1 MKEVLIFASGLV
13 LFLFGMRKLS
23 AGVQQLFTSRIRE
36 YIRYSV
42 RRPVYGLLTGIVTTI
57 LFQSSGA
64 TTLLTVGMV
73 SAGLMTFY
81 HSLGLILGA
90 DIGTVLTVQLVVWKF
105 ADISPLIIVS
115 GGILWLTGKAK
126 WKDAGEAIFYFGL
139 LFFGLSLVAM
149 TTAPLKDNQAVIR
162 FFQETKNPLLGLGVG
177 IIFTGIVQ
185 ASVIPI
191 SILAILA
198 QQDLITIENALPVV
212 FGANVGT
219 TVTAL
224 MASAVAN
231 ISGKRSAVSH
241 LFFKCF
247 GAVACM
253 VALPWLIVTLKS
265 ISSNVAQQIVLG
277 HLLFNLF
284 IVAFFIFFLKPFARL
299 IEKII
304 PGQEEILPLWP
315 EFLDDRY
322 LANPQEALVC
332 VRKELQR
339 EIILVQKIL
348 HREPA
353 AGEGLQRMEEAK
365 YHLCRICC
373 RRPAARDRQ
382 FLAQDF
388 LSATVTGSC
397 HENSSRI
404 RPWQTTLK
412 GSAIMPSYWQSWRVI
427 SIRRRSA
434 LRKWARK
441 NWEKLSR
448 QATEN
453 LRDAVSLI
461 GERDAEKITNIAMRE
476 EDIDVRVKE
485 ARERHLVRYYEGIC
499 QAEAGPIFIE
509 MLMHLERISDLCQN
523 VAEYVDELKDS

>member
-42 RRPVYGLLTGIVTTI
+42 RRPVYGLLTGIGTTI
-57 LFQSSGA
+57 LFQSSSA

-105 ADISPLIIVS
+105 TDISPLIVVS

-126 WKDAGEAIFYFGL
+126 WKDVGEAIFYFGL

-162 FFQETKNPLLGLGVG
+162 FFQETENPLLGLGIG
-177 IIFTGIVQ
+177 MLLTGIVQ

-219 TVTAL
+219 TVAVL
-224 MASAVAN
+224 MASSIAN
-231 ISGKRSAVSH
+231 ISGKRSAISH
-241 LFFKCF
+241 LLFKCF

-253 VALPWLIVTLKS
+253 VALPWLIVTLRS
-265 ISSNVAQQIVLG
+265 LSSNVAQQIVLG
-277 HLLFNLF
+277 HFVFNFF
-284 IVAFFIFFLKPFARL
+284 IVAFFIFLLKPYARL

-304 PGQEEILPLWP
+304 PGQEETLPLWP
-315 EFLDDRY
+315 EFLDEKY
-322 LANPQEALVC
+322 LASPEKALAS

-339 EIILVQKIL
+339 EITLVQKIL
-348 HREPA
+348 VESLLLIKDYKEWKRQNIIYVEFVVDVLRRE
-353 AGEGLQRMEEAK
+353 
-365 YHLCRICC
+365 IVN
-373 RRPAARDRQ
+373 
-382 FLAQDF
+382 F
-388 LSATVTGSC
+388 
-397 HENSSRI
+397 
-404 RPWQTTLK
+404 
-412 GSAIMPSYWQSWRVI
+412 
-427 SIRRRSA
+427 
-434 LRKWARK
+434 LRKISCK
-441 NWEKLSR
+441 QLSPELSQKLFTYTAMANDIERIGDHAFILAKLASNKHQAEVSFTEMGKKELGEIEQ

-461 GERDAEKITNIAMRE
+461 GERNVEKIKNISLRE
-476 EDIDVRVKE
+476 EDIDVKVKE

-509 MLMHLERISDLCQN
+509 MLIHLERISDLCQN
-523 VAEYVDELKDS
+523 VAEYVDELKDF

>member
-81 HSLGLILGA
+81 HSLGIILGA

-105 ADISPLIIVS
+105 ADISPLIIIS
-115 GGILWLTGKAK
+115 GGILWLTGKSK

-139 LFFGLSLVAM
+139 LFFGLSVVAM

-162 FFQETKNPLLGLGVG
+162 FFQETKNPLWGLGVG

-241 LFFKCF
+241 LLFKCF
-247 GAVACM
+247 GAVTCLIG
-253 VALPWLIVTLKS
+253 LPWLIVALKS
-265 ISSNVAQQIVLG
+265 LSSNVAQQIVLG
-277 HLLFNLF
+277 HLLFNLS
-284 IVAFFIFFLKPFARL
+284 IVVFFIFFLKPFARL
-299 IEKII
+299 IEKVI
-304 PGQEEILPLWP
+304 PGEEEILPLWP
-315 EFLDDRY
+315 EFLDDRH
-322 LANPQEALVC
+322 LVDPKEALMC

-339 EIILVQKIL
+339 EIVLVQKIL
-348 HREPA
+348 TESLQLVKDYKEWKRQNITYVEFVVDVLRRE
-353 AGEGLQRMEEAK
+353 
-365 YHLCRICC
+365 IVN
-373 RRPAARDRQ
+373 
-382 FLAQDF
+382 F
-388 LSATVTGSC
+388 
-397 HENSSRI
+397 
-404 RPWQTTLK
+404 
-412 GSAIMPSYWQSWRVI
+412 
-427 SIRRRSA
+427 
-434 LRKWARK
+434 LRKISCRQLSPVLSRK
-441 NWEKLSR
+441 LFTYTAMANDIERIGDHAVILAKLASNKYQAEVSFTEMGKKELAEIER

-461 GERDAEKITNIAMRE
+461 GERNLEKITNISLRE
-476 EDIDVRVKE
+476 EDIDARVKE

-499 QAEAGPIFIE
+499 QAEAGPIFVE
-509 MLMHLERISDLCQN
+509 MLIHLERVSDLCQN

>member
-42 RRPVYGLLTGIVTTI
+42 RRPVYGLLTGIATTI
-57 LFQSSGA
+57 LFQSSSA

-105 ADISPLIIVS
+105 TDISPLIVVS

-126 WKDAGEAIFYFGL
+126 WKDVGEAIFYFGL

-162 FFQETKNPLLGLGVG
+162 FFQETENPLLGLGIG
-177 IIFTGIVQ
+177 MLLTGIVQ

-219 TVTAL
+219 TVAVL
-224 MASAVAN
+224 MASSIAN
-231 ISGKRSAVSH
+231 ISGKRSAISH
-241 LFFKCF
+241 LLFKCF

-253 VALPWLIVTLKS
+253 VALPWLIVTLRS
-265 ISSNVAQQIVLG
+265 LSSNVAQQIVLG
-277 HLLFNLF
+277 HFVFNFF
-284 IVAFFIFFLKPFARL
+284 IVAFFIFLLKPYARL

-304 PGQEEILPLWP
+304 PGQEETLPLWP
-315 EFLDDRY
+315 EFLDEKY
-322 LANPQEALVC
+322 LASPEKALAS

-339 EIILVQKIL
+339 EITLVQKIL
-348 HREPA
+348 VESLLLIKDYKEWKRQNIIYVEFVVDVLRRE
-353 AGEGLQRMEEAK
+353 
-365 YHLCRICC
+365 IVN
-373 RRPAARDRQ
+373 
-382 FLAQDF
+382 F
-388 LSATVTGSC
+388 
-397 HENSSRI
+397 
-404 RPWQTTLK
+404 
-412 GSAIMPSYWQSWRVI
+412 
-427 SIRRRSA
+427 
-434 LRKWARK
+434 LRKISCK
-441 NWEKLSR
+441 QLSPELSQKLFTYTAMANDIERIGDHAFILAKLASNKHQAEVSFTEMGKKELGEIEQR
-448 QATEN
+448 ATEN

-461 GERDAEKITNIAMRE
+461 GERNAEKIKNISLRE
-476 EDIDVRVKE
+476 EDIDVKVKE

-509 MLMHLERISDLCQN
+509 MLIHLERISDLCQN
-523 VAEYVDELKDS
+523 VAEYVDELKDF

>member
-23 AGVQQLFTSRIRE
+23 AEVQQLFTSRIRE
-36 YIRYSV
+36 YIKYSV
-42 RRPVYGLLTGIVTTI
+42 RRPVYGLLTGIVTTM

-81 HSLGLILGA
+81 HSLGIILGA
-90 DIGTVLTVQLVVWKF
+90 DIGTVLTVQLVVWKI

-115 GGILWLTGKAK
+115 GGIFWLTGKAK

-162 FFQETKNPLLGLGVG
+162 FFRETKNPLLGLGVG

-253 VALPWLIVTLKS
+253 LALPWLILSLKS
-265 ISSNVAQQIVLG
+265 ISSNVAQQIVVG

-284 IVAFFIFFLKPFARL
+284 IVAIFIFFLKPFARL

-304 PGQEEILPLWP
+304 PGQEDILPLWP
-315 EFLDDRY
+315 EFLDDR
-322 LANPQEALVC
+322 
-332 VRKELQR
+332 
-339 EIILVQKIL
+339 
-348 HREPA
+348 
-353 AGEGLQRMEEAK
+353 
-365 YHLCRICC
+365 
-373 RRPAARDRQ
+373 
-382 FLAQDF
+382 
-388 LSATVTGSC
+388 
-397 HENSSRI
+397 
-404 RPWQTTLK
+404 
-412 GSAIMPSYWQSWRVI
+412 
-427 SIRRRSA
+427 
-434 LRKWARK
+434 
-441 NWEKLSR
+441 
-448 QATEN
+448 
-453 LRDAVSLI
+453 
-461 GERDAEKITNIAMRE
+461 
-476 EDIDVRVKE
+476 
-485 ARERHLVRYYEGIC
+485 HLVD
-499 QAEAGPIFIE
+499 P
-509 MLMHLERISDLCQN
+509 
-523 VAEYVDELKDS
+523 K

>member
-23 AGVQQLFTSRIRE
+23 AGVQELFTSRIRE

-105 ADISPLIIVS
+105 ADISPLIVVS

-126 WKDAGEAIFYFGL
+126 GKDVGEAIFYFGL

-191 SILAILA
+191 SILAIIA

-241 LFFKCF
+241 LFFKGF
-247 GAVACM
+247 GAIACM
-253 VALPWLIVTLKS
+253 VVLPWLIVTLKTL
-265 ISSNVAQQIVLG
+265 SSNVAQQIVLG
-277 HLLFNLF
+277 HLLFNLL
-284 IVAFFIFFLKPFARL
+284 IVAVFIFFLKPFARL
-299 IEKII
+299 IEKVI
-304 PGQEEILPLWP
+304 PGEEEILPLWP

-322 LANPQEALVC
+322 LANPTDALAC

-339 EIILVQKIL
+339 EIILVQKIFTESL
-348 HREPA
+348 QLLNDYKEGKRQNIRYIEFIVDVLRREIVNFLRKISCQQLSPESSQKLFTYTA
-353 AGEGLQRMEEAK
+353 MANDIERIGDHAVILAKLASNKYQAEVSFTEMGKRELGEIEEEA
-365 YHLCRICC
+365 
-373 RRPAARDRQ
+373 
-382 FLAQDF
+382 
-388 LSATVTGSC
+388 S
-397 HENSSRI
+397 
-404 RPWQTTLK
+404 
-412 GSAIMPSYWQSWRVI
+412 
-427 SIRRRSA
+427 
-434 LRKWARK
+434 
-441 NWEKLSR
+441 
-448 QATEN
+448 EN

-461 GERDAEKITNIAMRE
+461 GKRDTEQIANIAMRE
-476 EDIDVRVKE
+476 EDIDMSVKE

-499 QAEAGPIFIE
+499 EAEAGPIFVEI
-509 MLMHLERISDLCQN
+509 LIHLERISDLCQN
-523 VAEYVDELKDS
+523 VAEYVDELKDF

>member
-36 YIRYSV
+36 YIRCSV
-42 RRPVYGLLTGIVTTI
+42 RRPVYGLLTGIGTTI
-57 LFQSSGA
+57 LFQSSSA

-81 HSLGLILGA
+81 HSLGIILGA
-90 DIGTVLTVQLVVWKF
+90 DIGTVLTVQLVVWRF
-105 ADISPLIIVS
+105 ADISPLIVVS

-126 WKDAGEAIFYFGL
+126 WKDAGEAVFYFGL
-139 LFFGLSLVAM
+139 LFFGLNLVAM
-149 TTAPLKDNQAVIR
+149 TTAPLKDNESVIR
-162 FFQETKNPLLGLGVG
+162 FFQETNNPLLGLGIG
-177 IIFTGIVQ
+177 IIFAGMVQ

-219 TVTAL
+219 TVAVL
-224 MASAVAN
+224 MASSIAN

-241 LFFKCF
+241 LLFKCF
-247 GAVACM
+247 GALACM
-253 VALPWLIVTLKS
+253 AALPWLIVTLRS
-265 ISSNVAQQIVLG
+265 LSSNVAQQIVLG
-277 HLLFNLF
+277 HFLFNFL
-284 IVAFFIFFLKPFARL
+284 IVAFFIFLLKPYARL

-304 PGQEEILPLWP
+304 PGQEETLPLWP
-315 EFLDDRY
+315 EFLDEKY
-322 LANPQEALVC
+322 LASPEKALAS

-339 EIILVQKIL
+339 EITLVQKIL
-348 HREPA
+348 VESLLLTKDYKEWKRQNIIYVEFVVDVLRRE
-353 AGEGLQRMEEAK
+353 
-365 YHLCRICC
+365 IVN
-373 RRPAARDRQ
+373 
-382 FLAQDF
+382 F
-388 LSATVTGSC
+388 
-397 HENSSRI
+397 
-404 RPWQTTLK
+404 
-412 GSAIMPSYWQSWRVI
+412 
-427 SIRRRSA
+427 
-434 LRKWARK
+434 LRKISCQQLSPALSQ
-441 NWEKLSR
+441 KLFTYTAMANDIERIGDHAFILAKLASNKHQAEVSFTEMGKKELGEIEQR
-448 QATEN
+448 ATEN

-461 GERDAEKITNIAMRE
+461 GERNAEKIKNISLRE

-509 MLMHLERISDLCQN
+509 VLMHLERISDLCQN

>member
-42 RRPVYGLLTGIVTTI
+42 RRPVYGLLTGIGTTI
-57 LFQSSGA
+57 LFQSSSA

-105 ADISPLIIVS
+105 TDISPLIVVS

-126 WKDAGEAIFYFGL
+126 WKDVGEAIFYFGL

-162 FFQETKNPLLGLGVG
+162 FFQETENPLLGLGIG
-177 IIFTGIVQ
+177 MLLTGIVQ

-219 TVTAL
+219 TVAVL
-224 MASAVAN
+224 MASSIAN
-231 ISGKRSAVSH
+231 ISGKRSAISH
-241 LFFKCF
+241 LLFKCF

-253 VALPWLIVTLKS
+253 VALPWLIVTLRS
-265 ISSNVAQQIVLG
+265 LSSNVAQQIVLG
-277 HLLFNLF
+277 HFVFNFF
-284 IVAFFIFFLKPFARL
+284 IVAFFIFLLKPYARL

-304 PGQEEILPLWP
+304 PGQEETLPLWP
-315 EFLDDRY
+315 EFLDEKY
-322 LANPQEALVC
+322 LASPEKALAS

-339 EIILVQKIL
+339 EITLVQKIL
-348 HREPA
+348 VESLLLIKDYKEWKRQNIIYVEFVVDVLRRE
-353 AGEGLQRMEEAK
+353 
-365 YHLCRICC
+365 IVN
-373 RRPAARDRQ
+373 
-382 FLAQDF
+382 F
-388 LSATVTGSC
+388 
-397 HENSSRI
+397 
-404 RPWQTTLK
+404 
-412 GSAIMPSYWQSWRVI
+412 
-427 SIRRRSA
+427 
-434 LRKWARK
+434 LRKISCK
-441 NWEKLSR
+441 QLSPELSQKLFTYTAMANDIERIGDHAFILAKLASNKHQAEVSFTEMGKKELGEIEQR
-448 QATEN
+448 ATEN

-461 GERDAEKITNIAMRE
+461 GERNAEKIKNISLRE
-476 EDIDVRVKE
+476 EDIDVKVKE

-509 MLMHLERISDLCQN
+509 MLIHLERISDLCQN
-523 VAEYVDELKDS
+523 VAEYVDELKDF

>member
-1 MKEVLIFASGLV
+1 
-13 LFLFGMRKLS
+13 MRKLS
-23 AGVQQLFTSRIRE
+23 AGVQELFTSRIRE
-36 YIRYSV
+36 YIKYSV

-105 ADISPLIIVS
+105 ANISPVIVVS

-126 WKDAGEAIFYFGL
+126 WEDVGEAIFYFGL

-149 TTAPLKDNQAVIR
+149 TTAPLKDNQAIIR

-177 IIFTGIVQ
+177 IIFTVIVQ

-198 QQDLITIENALPVV
+198 QQDLVTIENALPVV

-224 MASAVAN
+224 MAGAVSN

-241 LFFKCF
+241 VLFKCF

-253 VALPWLIVTLKS
+253 IALPWLIVTLKAL
-265 ISSNVAQQIVLG
+265 SSNVAQQIVLG
-277 HLLFNLF
+277 HLLFNLL
-284 IVAFFIFFLKPFARL
+284 IVAIFIFFLKPFARL
-299 IEKII
+299 IEKMM
-304 PGQEEILPLWP
+304 PGEAEILPLWP

-322 LANPQEALVC
+322 LANPTDALAC

-339 EIILVQKIL
+339 EIILVQRIFTDSQQIL
-348 HREPA
+348 NDYN
-353 AGEGLQRMEEAK
+353 EGK
-365 YHLCRICC
+365 
-373 RRPAARDRQ
+373 RQ
-382 FLAQDF
+382 NVRYIEFIVDVLRQEIVNF
-388 LSATVTGSC
+388 
-397 HENSSRI
+397 
-404 RPWQTTLK
+404 
-412 GSAIMPSYWQSWRVI
+412 
-427 SIRRRSA
+427 
-434 LRKWARK
+434 LRKISCQQLSP
-441 NWEKLSR
+441 ELSQKLFTYTAMANDIERIGDHAVILAKLASNKY
-448 QATEN
+448 QAEVSFTEMGRRELAEIEEQASEN

-461 GERDAEKITNIAMRE
+461 GERDLEKIANIAMRE
-476 EDIDVRVKE
+476 EDIDLSVKE
-485 ARERHLVRYYEGIC
+485 AREKHLVRYYEGIC

-509 MLMHLERISDLCQN
+509 MLIHLERISDLCQN
-523 VAEYVDELKDS
+523 VADYVDELKDS

>member
-1 MKEVLIFASGLV
+1 MKEVLIFACGLV
-13 LFLFGMRKLS
+13 LFLFGMTKLS

-36 YIRYSV
+36 YISYSV

-57 LFQSSGA
+57 LFQSSSA

-81 HSLGLILGA
+81 HSLGIILGA

-105 ADISPLIIVS
+105 TDISPLIVVS
-115 GGILWLTGKAK
+115 GGIIWLTGKEK
-126 WKDAGEAIFYFGL
+126 WKTVGEAVFYFGL
-139 LFFGLSLVAM
+139 LFFGLSLAAM
-149 TTAPLKDNQAVIR
+149 TTAPLKDNEAVIR
-162 FFQETKNPLLGLGVG
+162 FFQETKNPLLGLGIG
-177 IIFTGIVQ
+177 MLFTGIVH

-191 SILAILA
+191 SLLAILA

-231 ISGKRSAVSH
+231 ISGKRSAVAH

-247 GAVACM
+247 GAIACM
-253 VALPWLIVTLKS
+253 VTLPWFIVALKS
-265 ISSNVAQQIVLG
+265 LSSSVAQQIVLG
-277 HLLFNLF
+277 HFLFNLS
-284 IVAFFIFFLKPFARL
+284 IVVFFIFLLKPFARL
-299 IEKII
+299 IEKVI

-315 EFLDDRY
+315 EFLDDRH
-322 LANPQEALVC
+322 LVDPKEALMC

-339 EIILVQKIL
+339 EIVLVQKIFTESL
-348 HREPA
+348 QLVKDYKEWKRQNITYVEFVVDVLRREIVNFLRKISCRQLSPA
-353 AGEGLQRMEEAK
+353 LSRKLFTYTAMANDIERIGDHAVILAKLASNKYQAEVSFTEMGKKELGEIEEEA
-365 YHLCRICC
+365 
-373 RRPAARDRQ
+373 
-382 FLAQDF
+382 
-388 LSATVTGSC
+388 S
-397 HENSSRI
+397 
-404 RPWQTTLK
+404 
-412 GSAIMPSYWQSWRVI
+412 
-427 SIRRRSA
+427 
-434 LRKWARK
+434 
-441 NWEKLSR
+441 
-448 QATEN
+448 EN

-461 GERDAEKITNIAMRE
+461 GERDAEKIANIAMRE
-476 EDIDVRVKE
+476 EDIDMSVKE
-485 ARERHLVRYYEGIC
+485 AREKHLVRYYEGIC